1 MAKPML
7 SWPLAFF
14 TSASLRSERQS
25 VTWLKTA
32 SLFGFRAGRDS
43 HLMSQFLPELL
54 VAIIAFASTNIDD
67 LLLLSSLFIAS
78 DLRAASVVFGQFIG
92 MSLLVLLSVLAAYF
106 TVLIPLAWVGTLGL
120 FPLCLGILRLAKG
133 FKMPL
138 AKSVPCLEEGEFLGK
153 EQLRVSWMKSEW
165 ALAALL
171 TVANGGDNLS
181 VYIPLFAVQRTFVP
195 LYVTVFGVM
204 TALWCFLGYLLTH
217 QRRFRD
223 KLKRYAGIIVP
234 WVLIVLG
241 LKVLL

>member
-1 MAKPML
+1 VD
-7 SWPLAFF
+7 SFF
-14 TSASLRSERQS
+14 
-25 VTWLKTA
+25 
-32 SLFGFRAGRDS
+32 
-43 HLMSQFLPELL
+43 LMSLILSELL

-92 MSLLVLLSVLAAYF
+92 MSLLILISVLAAYF
-106 TVLIPLAWVGTLGL
+106 MASIPLTWIGALGF

-133 FKMPL
+133 FKAPMANSL
-138 AKSVPCLEEGEFLGK
+138 PCPEEKEFFGK
-153 EQLRVSWMKSEW
+153 ERLRVPRMKSEW

-204 TALWCFLGYLLTH
+204 TGIWCFFGYFLTNHRLL
-217 QRRFRD
+217 RD
-223 KLKRYAGIIVP
+223 KLKRHASTIVP
-234 WVLIVLG
+234 WVLIFLG
-241 LKVLL
+241 LKVLLRR